1 MHVLRE
7 LFLRQRLTPLSVVIT
22 NFSEANFCLVEN
34 EKSKEQAKAW
44 ASRIGSWSFMRD
56 EYEDFETDYFEH
68 VQQNLPAY
76 YSDFVTRF
84 VVEFAGLLIP
94 WWRVAILP
102 GAKGEYYAN
111 SELIKAAIRGK
122 QEAGFSI
129 EAMFFQDSFPTFLRL
144 VDVAEGKLAKDDPL
158 RQWLFEQKL
167 NGVSLSDA
175 VRLAYFLRNA
185 GDSVFSETAEFN
197 REACNPE
204 LVEVLD
210 SFRWFDQGSR
220 LFCDEP
226 GPHLIADLL
235 LGLYG
240 YPYHT
245 NLSQLRRWKYT
256 ASGKKT
262 PMYLDVF
269 IFDQARYFY
278 DLAPTLPFVSGCLR
292 FGEQLVLRACM
303 DSIFRHNY
311 SACPE
316 WFHAA
321 TLAEMGQ
328 PGFTFFNWPEREL
341 ITS

>member
-1 MHVLRE
+1 
-7 LFLRQRLTPLSVVIT
+7 
-22 NFSEANFCLVEN
+22 
-34 EKSKEQAKAW
+34 
-44 ASRIGSWSFMRD
+44 MRD

-204 LVEVLD
+204 
-210 SFRWFDQGSR
+210 
-220 LFCDEP
+220 
-226 GPHLIADLL
+226 IADLL